1 MTKLDNP
8 ILMAKI
14 GAPHGIRG
22 EVRVTSF
29 ADDPLAFG
37 DYGPLSDEAGK
48 TYKVQKA
55 RPAKNVLVVSFKG
68 INTRE
73 QVEGLRGTELF
84 IERDCLPDNTDEDE
98 FYVNDLIGMDVL
110 DEEGVLVGTI
120 LGVPN
125 FGAGDLLEIA
135 PLKKNGGFSDKTWYL
150 GFTREN
156 VPEIDFDKWFV
167 KVKPPLEVSERDEDN
182 EGTGD
187 EH

>member
-1 MTKLDNP
+1 MTKLENP

-37 DYGPLSDEAGK
+37 DYGCLSDEAGK

-55 RPAKNVLVVSFKG
+55 RPAKNVLVVNFKG

-73 QVEGLRGTELF
+73 LAEGLRGTELF

-98 FYVNDLIGMDVL
+98 FYVGDLIGMEVL
-110 DEEGVLVGTI
+110 DEEGMLVGTI

-135 PLKKNGGFSDKTWYL
+135 PLKKNGGFSDQTYYL
-150 GFTREN
+150 AFTKDN
-156 VPEIDFDKWFV
+156 VPEIDFDKCIV
-167 KVKPPLEVSERDEDN
+167 KIRPPLEVSAREGERDER
-182 EGTGD
+182 
-187 EH
+187 